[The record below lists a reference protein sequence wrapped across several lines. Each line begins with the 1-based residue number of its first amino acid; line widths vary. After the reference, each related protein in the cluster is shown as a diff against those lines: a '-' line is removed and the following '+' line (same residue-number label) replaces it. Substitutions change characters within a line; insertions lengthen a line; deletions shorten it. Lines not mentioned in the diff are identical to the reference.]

1 MLFSAFNYQHSFN
14 NIQLSIFSY
23 MSDPTKHC
31 PHLYLQGT
39 GWSPQDGRHREY
51 NLQGLPLTLQ
61 EEKTPD
67 ETHDEG

>member
-1 MLFSAFNYQHSFN
+1 
-14 NIQLSIFSY
+14 